1 MISIVTPTMWKYPPY
16 LDFLKYIVKLDV
28 IKEVIIINNDSSKTP
43 ADPILAHPKVRMLS
57 FGRNIF
63 INPAW
68 NIGVSASESDIVCIL
83 NDDIHF
89 DLRLFYKVDEFF
101 KPDMG
106 AIGLSSGIVAYGQKP
121 ITTGM
126 IEFDPFTGQ
135 NCEGFGE
142 LMFVR
147 KKRWRDIPEGLY
159 LGYGDNFIFDYHHF
173 LGYQN
178 YFISNMF
185 HYHAGN
191 STIGTFP
198 SNDRQDLYIKE
209 TEIYNRV
216 KAGMIDKTFYLTGNR
231 N

>member
-16 LDFLKYIVKLDV
+16 LNFLKYVLRLDV

-43 ADPILAHPKVRMLS
+43 ADPILKHPKVRILS
-57 FGRNIF
+57 FGRNMF

-68 NIGVSASESDIVCIL
+68 NIGVHASESDIVCIL

-89 DLRLFYKVDEFF
+89 DLRLFFKVDEFY
-101 KPDMG
+101 KTDMG
-106 AIGLSSGIVAYGQKP
+106 ALGLCSGNVNVGQTP
-121 ITTGM
+121 ITDGM
-126 IEFDPFTGQ
+126 IEFEPFTGQ

-147 KKRWRDIPEGLY
+147 KKNWCDIPEGLL
-159 LGYGDNFIFDYHHF
+159 LGFGDNFIFDYNH
-173 LGYQN
+173 LIGYQN
-178 YFISNMF
+178 YFITNMY

-198 SNDRQDLYIKE
+198 SKDREDLYRSE
-209 TEIYNRV
+209 LGIYNHV
-216 KAGMIDKTFYLTGNR
+216 KSGLLNKTFYLTGNR

>member
-1 MISIVTPTMWKYPPY
+1 MWKYPPY

-28 IKEVIIINNDSSKTP
+28 IKEIIIINNDSSKTP
-43 ADPILAHPKVRMLS
+43 KDPILAHPKVRMLS
-57 FGRNIF
+57 FGKNIF

-101 KPDMG
+101 KHDMG
-106 AIGLSSGIVAYGQKP
+106 AIGLSSGKVEYGQTP

-126 IEFDPFTGQ
+126 IEFEPFVNQ
-135 NCEGFGE
+135 HCEGFGE

-147 KKRWRDIPEGLY
+147 KRHWCDIPEGLF
-159 LGYGDNFIFDYHHF
+159 LGFGDNFIFDYNF
-173 LGYQN
+173 FKGYQN
-178 YFISNMF
+178 YFIANMF

-198 SNDRQDLYIKE
+198 SKDRQDLYEKE
-209 TEIYNRV
+209 LAIYNQI
-216 KAGMIDKTFYLTGNR
+216 KPKLIDKTFYLTGGR